1 MDTVKESCP
10 QKKMFLKSMQYSQ
23 MHMKKFI
30 LKLKTQAKNPPTLP
44 QIMSFKSIFEGIHPN
59 LE

>member
-1 MDTVKESCP
+1 
-10 QKKMFLKSMQYSQ
+10 
-23 MHMKKFI
+23 MKKFI

-44 QIMSFKSIFEGIHPN
+44 QIMSFKIIFEGIHPN